1 MDASAMIYVAIAM
14 ASVAISLAF
23 WIGQQIFFQ
32 SLQRYRTYLT
42 DETQAN
48 LRDMFVFVDVSKLW
62 PVMICFALAGAIFV
76 WYLSRNM
83 VFVLLVSLAI
93 FILPR
98 WLIVRAVRARV
109 VKFEHQLPDALL
121 ALSSALRSGA
131 SLGLA
136 LGNLIQDV
144 EPPLSQEFALV
155 LREQR
160 VGIPLMAALNNL
172 YDRMPLEGVRMST
185 TLMNVAHSSGGS
197 LADLLEKLSE
207 TLRERLH
214 MSMKIDVLTS
224 QGKMQAWIVGA
235 LPLLLLAVLSQIDP
249 ESIRLLFETQAGRIV
264 LLLVFLLESCG
275 VFLLGRILRIQP

>member
-1 MDASAMIYVAIAM
+1 MDASSLIYLAIAM
-14 ASVAISLAF
+14 AAIAMSLAF

-42 DETQAN
+42 DETQEN

-62 PVMICFALAGAIFV
+62 PAMICFAIAGAIFV
-76 WYLSRNM
+76 WCLSKNL
-83 VFVLLVSLAI
+83 VFVLLVALAI
-93 FILPR
+93 LILPR
-98 WLIVRAVRARV
+98 WLIARAVRNRI
-109 VKFEHQLPDALL
+109 VKFEQQLPDALL

-144 EPPLSQEFALV
+144 DPPLSQEFALV

-160 VGIPLMAALNNL
+160 VGIPLMTALNNL
-172 YDRMPLEGVRMST
+172 YERMPLEGVRMST
-185 TLMNVAHSSGGS
+185 TLMNVANSSGGS

-214 MSMKIDVLTS
+214 MCMKIDVLTS

-235 LPLLLLAVLSQIDP
+235 LPVLLLAVLSQIDP
-249 ESIRLLFETQAGRIV
+249 ESIRMLFETQAGRMV
-264 LLLVFLLESCG
+264 LLIVFLLESCG
-275 VFLLGRILRIQP
+275 IFLLGRILRIQP

>member
-1 MDASAMIYVAIAM
+1 MDASFLIYLAIAM
-14 ASVAISLAF
+14 AAIAMSLAF

-42 DETQAN
+42 DETQEN

-62 PVMICFALAGAIFV
+62 PVMICFAIAGAIFV
-76 WYLSRNM
+76 WCLSRNL
-83 VFVLLVSLAI
+83 VFVVLVALAI
-93 FILPR
+93 LILPR
-98 WLIVRAVRARV
+98 WLIARAIRNRI
-109 VKFEHQLPDALL
+109 VKFEQQLPDALL
-121 ALSSALRSGA
+121 ALSSALRSGS

-144 EPPLSQEFALV
+144 DPPLSQEFALV

-160 VGIPLMAALNNL
+160 VGIPLMTALNNL
-172 YDRMPLEGVRMST
+172 YERMPLEGVRMST
-185 TLMNVAHSSGGS
+185 TLMNVANSSGGS

-214 MSMKIDVLTS
+214 MCMKIDVLTS

-235 LPLLLLAVLSQIDP
+235 LPVLLLAVLSQIYP
-249 ESIRLLFETQAGRIV
+249 ESIRMLFETQAGRMV
-264 LLLVFLLESCG
+264 LLIVFLLESCG
-275 VFLLGRILRIQP
+275 IFLLSRILRIQP

>member
-1 MDASAMIYVAIAM
+1 MDASFLIYLAIAM
-14 ASVAISLAF
+14 AATALTLAF
-23 WIGQQIFFQ
+23 WICQQIFIQ

-42 DETQAN
+42 DETQEN

-62 PVMICFALAGAIFV
+62 PVMFCFAIAGSIFV
-76 WYLSRNM
+76 WCVSKNL
-83 VFVLLVSLAI
+83 VFVLLVALAI

-98 WLIVRAVRARV
+98 WLIARAVRARV
-109 VKFEHQLPDALL
+109 VKFEQQLPDALL

-160 VGIPLMAALNNL
+160 VGIPLMTALNNL

-185 TLMNVAHSSGGS
+185 TLMNVANSSGGS

-214 MSMKIDVLTS
+214 MCMKIDVLTS

-235 LPLLLLAVLSQIDP
+235 LPLFLLVVLSQIDP
-249 ESIRLLFETQAGRIV
+249 ESIRLLFETQTGRMVLLIV
-264 LLLVFLLESCG
+264 LFLETCG
-275 VFLLGRILRIQP
+275 IFLLGRILKIHP